1 MLIRMVVAGQG
12 YDGPD
17 LYFCKLDVP
26 EEAIE
31 EGHHYDLAKVH
42 AKNYGFEGQMI
53 AFDEND
59 NPRRLFDLFNWD
71 SASVFKHSTKRFNK
85 S

>member
-1 MLIRMVVAGQG
+1 MIIKMVVAGQG

-26 EEAIE
+26 EDAFD
-31 EGHHYDLAKVH
+31 EGHHYDLAIAH
-42 AKNYGFEGQMI
+42 AKDYGFEGQMI
-53 AFDEND
+53 AFDEYD

-71 SASVFKHSTKRFNK
+71 SASVFTHFSFNK

>member
-1 MLIRMVVAGQG
+1 MIIKMVVAGQG

-26 EEAIE
+26 EDAFD
-31 EGHHYDLAKVH
+31 EGHHYDLAIAH
-42 AKNYGFEGQMI
+42 AKDYGFEGQMI
-53 AFDEND
+53 AFDEYD
-59 NPRRLFDLFNWD
+59 NPRRMFDLFNWD
-71 SASVFKHSTKRFNK
+71 KASVFKHSTKSFNK